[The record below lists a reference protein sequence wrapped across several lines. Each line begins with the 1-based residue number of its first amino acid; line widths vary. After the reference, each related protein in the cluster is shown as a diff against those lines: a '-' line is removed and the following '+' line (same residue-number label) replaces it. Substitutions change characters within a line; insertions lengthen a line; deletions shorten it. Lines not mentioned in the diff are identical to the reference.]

1 MVNLI
6 TDLSKYLMLII
17 MVLYTV
23 LNFYVLRKQDVRWQ
37 NRVCRK
43 QIFLVFLL
51 QFLGYLIIYLRT
63 MELQML
69 IFYGIQVV
77 FFLIYFIL
85 FKTIYPQSSRV
96 LLSNLV
102 FLFSIGLMMLTRLD
116 VGLAEKQFV
125 IGMAAAAIT
134 LFIPVIISKLK
145 ALSRWAWLYA
155 IVGVALLLLVWA
167 VGDTEYGAQ
176 LRIRIGSFALQP
188 SEFVKLS
195 FVFFTASMFQKGQSF
210 PRVVVT
216 TIVAAVHVLILVAST
231 DLGSGL
237 VYFMSYLFMLF
248 VATRQPLYF
257 FGGLGAGSGAA
268 VLAYHMFSHV
278 RVRVAMWQNPF
289 SDYEGRGYQMAQS
302 LFALSS
308 GGWFGLGFYQGVP
321 NSIPLVENDFI
332 FSAICEE
339 LGIIF
344 GICLVLIY
352 LGFVLQMLWVST
364 WMNEIFYKIVGFGL
378 AVTVG
383 VQVFLHIGGVTKMIP
398 STGITLPLIS
408 YGGSSVVS
416 TMLIIGVIQ
425 GLHLMKQKEVEAIEQ
440 AATAPEEEDPEDY
453 FED

>member
-1 MVNLI
+1 MVNLV
-6 TDLSKYLMLII
+6 TDISKYLMLLI
-17 MVLYTV
+17 MVLYTI

-69 IFYGIQVV
+69 IFYGIQVL
-77 FFLIYFIL
+77 FFLVYFIL

-102 FLFSIGLMMLTRLD
+102 FLFSIGIMMLTRLD
-116 VGLAEKQFV
+116 VSLAEKQFV
-125 IGMAAAAIT
+125 IGMAAVAIT

-155 IVGVALLLLVWA
+155 VVGIALLLLVWA

-176 LRIRIGSFALQP
+176 LRISIGSFALQP

-195 FVFFTASMFQKGQSF
+195 FVFFTASMFQKSQSF

-216 TIVAAVHVLILVAST
+216 TIVAAAHVLILVAST

-257 FGGLGAGSGAA
+257 LGGLGAGSGAA

-321 NSIPLVENDFI
+321 NSIPLAENDFI